1 MMLPWHNRLF
11 QCVTCRNNYNYPWRR
26 NVIVWV
32 FASWGNVN
40 RLDTGAI
47 LHRTSEP
54 QHAVLCTPGQ
64 GMKLSG
70 CSDKFVGV
78 DPNWTPITA
87 GSSITTTTTIS
98 DRPHHHHQQQQH
110 FNPDSNEYH
119 SVTICPGTNHP
130 ALYSDCLYIHHI
142 HWLCTEPMYPFY
154 QNGNMRAQCRI
165 RHLQPLTDCTIVV
178 LDRDYRID
186 GPTPPHTN
194 DGDGSNSSS
203 SNIAGG
209 ARICVQ
215 FDAPLRGITRGQ
227 TAVFYIMNGLV
238 CLGSGVIVA
247 RGPSYH
253 EQGRPLT
260 I

>member
-1 MMLPWHNRLF
+1 
-11 QCVTCRNNYNYPWRR
+11 
-26 NVIVWV
+26 
-32 FASWGNVN
+32 
-40 RLDTGAI
+40 
-47 LHRTSEP
+47 
-54 QHAVLCTPGQ
+54 
-64 GMKLSG
+64 
-70 CSDKFVGV
+70 
-78 DPNWTPITA
+78 
-87 GSSITTTTTIS
+87 
-98 DRPHHHHQQQQH
+98 
-110 FNPDSNEYH
+110 
-119 SVTICPGTNHP
+119 
-130 ALYSDCLYIHHI
+130 
-142 HWLCTEPMYPFY
+142 
-154 QNGNMRAQCRI
+154 MRAQCRI

-194 DGDGSNSSS
+194 DGDGGNSNV
-203 SNIAGG
+203 AGG

-253 EQGRPLT
+253 EQGRPLK